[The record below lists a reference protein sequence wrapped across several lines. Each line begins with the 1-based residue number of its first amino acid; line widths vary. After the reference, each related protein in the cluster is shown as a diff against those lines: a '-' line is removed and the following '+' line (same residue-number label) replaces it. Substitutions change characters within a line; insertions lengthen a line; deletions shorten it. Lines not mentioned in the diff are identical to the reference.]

1 MVEGRLQTLEGSCL
15 LKFNKEFNKVPKD
28 TAFRLSSYILSLKM
42 RAYKLGEFELLLF
55 INEENLQNWVLAKFL
70 LCFL

>member
-55 INEENLQNWVLAKFL
+55 M
-70 LCFL
+70 